1 MRVFHRALATALAGL
16 ALTAGLAPV
25 AATPEDGEGC
35 AGSPDLPATY
45 VCVISVT
52 PENVVPGTTVGSIGV
67 PVPKLCYVA
76 GCVEGRTVSVPVAGV
91 TPKTG
96 VVATLWYKGAYI
108 PVAVGTADALALV
121 YDTIDLATG
130 VANDATETV
139 AYAADLA
146 NGVAGTAIGIVN
158 NAADDAVADANQRI
172 ADAQADADVLV
183 DNATQTVQEYR
194 DFAYATRDQVYEIRD
209 NLVYDV
215 EQAIDDTT
223 YDIARII
230 NNLPTSDELV
240 QIVVDR
246 VNRTLEDPRVQNA
259 IDLVLALACLKP
271 ACFSVE

>member
-25 AATPEDGEGC
+25 SATPEDGEGC
-35 AGSPDLPATY
+35 AGSPSYPDTY

-52 PENVVPGTTVGSIGV
+52 PENVVPTTTVGSV
-67 PVPKLCYVA
+67 DVTVPKLCYVA
-76 GCVEGRTVSVPVAGV
+76 GCVEEKTVEVPVPGV

-96 VVATLWYKGAYI
+96 IVATLWYKGAYI
-108 PVAVGTADALALV
+108 PIAVGTADALTLV
-121 YDTIDLATG
+121 YDTVDLANEVG
-130 VANDATETV
+130 DDALGTV

-146 NGVAGTAIGIVN
+146 NGVAATAVGIVD
-158 NAADDAVADANQRI
+158 NAADNAVE
-172 ADAQADADVLV
+172 DAQQRLEDAQQDADVLIQ
-183 DNATQTVQEYR
+183 NAGEAVQEYR
-194 DFAYATRDQVYEIRD
+194 DQVYATRDQVYEIRD

-215 EQAIDDTT
+215 QQTVDETV
-223 YDIARII
+223 YDVERIV
-230 NNLPTSDELV
+230 NNLPTADELV

-271 ACFSVE
+271 ACFSID